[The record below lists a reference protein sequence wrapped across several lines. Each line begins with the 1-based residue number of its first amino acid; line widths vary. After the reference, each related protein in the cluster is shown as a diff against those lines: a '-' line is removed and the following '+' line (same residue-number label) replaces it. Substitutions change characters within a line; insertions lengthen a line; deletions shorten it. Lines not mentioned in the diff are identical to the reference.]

1 MPMYLMELAPPRLKG
16 AVGALCPLGVTLG
29 ILIGQ
34 ILSMSRILGNESYWP
49 YCLALSAIPQFVCAL
64 VIPVLPESPKY
75 LFVIKKN
82 PPLAIKRKILTRNH
96 DLVQVIIDFRVK
108 TGSKR

>member
-1 MPMYLMELAPPRLKG
+1 MELAPPRLKG

-64 VIPVLPESPKY
+64 IIPVLPESPKY

-82 PPLAIKRKILTRNH
+82 PPLAIKREIVKQMSGLSDNDMR
-96 DLVQVIIDFRVK
+96 FRVEK
-108 TGSKR
+108 GAKR